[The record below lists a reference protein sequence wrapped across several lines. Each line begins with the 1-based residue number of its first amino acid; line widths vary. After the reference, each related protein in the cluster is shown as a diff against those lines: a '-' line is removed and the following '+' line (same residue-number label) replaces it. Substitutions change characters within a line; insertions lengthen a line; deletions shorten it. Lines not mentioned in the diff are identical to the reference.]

1 MRRGEE
7 GRGTRREEGRR
18 RESGEGEGKK
28 KERDR
33 EGRGGR
39 GERNGGVAGVEAF
52 TQAPQPG
59 LYPSVHMYT
68 LGR

>member
-7 GRGTRREEGRR
+7 GRGTRREKGRGRKR
-18 RESGEGEGKK
+18 REIERGGGEG
-28 KERDR
+28 
-33 EGRGGR
+33 GGGGGG
-39 GERNGGVAGVEAF
+39 GESNGGVAEVEAF